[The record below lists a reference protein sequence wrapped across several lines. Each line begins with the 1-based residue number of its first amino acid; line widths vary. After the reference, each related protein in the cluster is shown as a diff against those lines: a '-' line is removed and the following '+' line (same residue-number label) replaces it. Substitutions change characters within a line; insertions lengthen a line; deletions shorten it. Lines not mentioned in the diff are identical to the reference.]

1 MKLIEAKNYEHM
13 CELAANYMSE
23 KVRENPK
30 ITLGLAT
37 GGTPLGTYERL
48 IEDFQLGKTS
58 YKQVVSFNL
67 DEYIGL
73 TGHDPNSYRYYM
85 NKNFFNHID
94 IDLENTFVPNGA
106 AENFEQECREY
117 ERKIAE
123 KGGVDL
129 QLLGIGSN
137 GHIGFNEPGASFQS
151 YTHVVELTKST
162 REANSIYFESMD
174 DVPEKAVTMGIA
186 SIMKSKEILLLV
198 SGEHKHEALF
208 QLINGEVTEQFPA
221 SILKQHP
228 FVTIIADEAAIG
240 NLNKE
245 EVTYDK

>member
-23 KVRENPK
+23 KVRENPT

-94 IDLENTFVPNGA
+94 IDLGNTFVPNGGTVDL
-106 AENFEQECREY
+106 EQECQEY

-162 REANSIYFESMD
+162 REANSIYFETMD

-198 SGEHKHEALF
+198 SGEHKHEALAK
-208 QLINGEVTEQFPA
+208 LINGEVTEQFPA

-240 NLNKE
+240 NLNKK
-245 EVTYDK
+245 EVTYD

>member
-23 KVRENPK
+23 KVRENPT

-94 IDLENTFVPNGA
+94 IDLGNTFVPNGA
-106 AENFEQECREY
+106 AVDLDQECQEY

-151 YTHVVELTKST
+151 YTHVVELTNST

-174 DVPEKAVTMGIA
+174 DVPKKAVTMGIA

-198 SGEHKHEALF
+198 SGEHKHEALSK
-208 QLINGEVTEQFPA
+208 LIKGEITEQFPA

-240 NLNKE
+240 NLNKK
-245 EVTYDK
+245 EVTYD

>member
-1 MKLIEAKNYEHM
+1 MKLIKAKNYEHM

-23 KVRENPK
+23 KVRESPT

-37 GGTPLGTYERL
+37 GGTPLGTYEKL

-94 IDLENTFVPNGA
+94 IDLGNTFVPNGA
-106 AENFEQECREY
+106 AVDLDQECQEY

-151 YTHVVELTKST
+151 YTHVVELTNST

-174 DVPEKAVTMGIA
+174 DVPKKAVTMGIA

-198 SGEHKHEALF
+198 SGEHKHEALSK
-208 QLINGEVTEQFPA
+208 LINGEITEQFPA

-240 NLNKE
+240 NLNKK
-245 EVTYDK
+245 EVTYD

>member
-1 MKLIEAKNYEHM
+1 MKLIKAKNYEHM

-23 KVRENPK
+23 KVRENPT

-37 GGTPLGTYERL
+37 GGTPLGTYEKL
-48 IEDFQLGKTS
+48 IEDFQIGKTS

-73 TGHDPNSYRYYM
+73 IGNDPNSYRYYM

-94 IDLENTFVPNGA
+94 IDLGNTFVPNGTA
-106 AENFEQECREY
+106 VNLEQECQEY

-151 YTHVVELTKST
+151 YTHVVELTNST

-174 DVPEKAVTMGIA
+174 DVPKKAVTMGIA

-198 SGEHKHEALF
+198 SGEHKHEALSK
-208 QLINGEVTEQFPA
+208 LINGEITEQFPA

-240 NLNKE
+240 NLNKK
-245 EVTYDK
+245 EVTYD

>member
-13 CELAANYMSE
+13 CELAANYISE

-37 GGTPLGTYERL
+37 GGTPLGTYEKL
-48 IEDFQLGKTS
+48 IEDFKHGKAS

-73 TGHDPNSYRYYM
+73 TGQDPNSYRYYM
-85 NKNFFNHID
+85 NENFFNHID
-94 IDLENTFVPNGA
+94 ISLEKTFVPNGA
-106 AENFEQECREY
+106 TEDLEQECQDY
-117 ERKIAE
+117 ESNIAE

-151 YTHVVELTKST
+151 YTHVVELAEST
-162 REANSIYFESMD
+162 IEANSIYFED
-174 DVPEKAVTMGIA
+174 KEDVPKKAVTMGIA
-186 SIMKSKEILLLV
+186 SIMRSKEILLLV
-198 SGEHKHEALF
+198 SGDHKHEALAK
-208 QLINGEVTEQFPA
+208 LVNGEVSEQFPA
-221 SILKQHP
+221 SILKHHP

-240 NLNKE
+240 NLNKK
-245 EVTYDK
+245 EVTFD

>member
-13 CELAANYMSE
+13 CELAANYISE

-37 GGTPLGTYERL
+37 GGTPLGTYEKL
-48 IEDFQLGKTS
+48 IEDFQHGKTS

-73 TGHDPNSYRYYM
+73 TGQDPNSYRYYM
-85 NKNFFNHID
+85 NANFFNHID

-106 AENFEQECREY
+106 TEDLEQECQDY
-117 ERKIAE
+117 ETNIAK

-151 YTHVVELTKST
+151 YTHVVDLAEST
-162 REANSIYFESMD
+162 IEANSIYFDDKE
-174 DVPEKAVTMGIA
+174 DVPKKAVTMGIA
-186 SIMKSKEILLLV
+186 SIMRSKEILLLV
-198 SGEHKHEALF
+198 SGDHKHEALAK
-208 QLINGEVTEQFPA
+208 LVNGEVSEQFPA
-221 SILKQHP
+221 SILKHHP

-240 NLNKE
+240 NLNKK
-245 EVTYDK
+245 EVTYD

>member
-13 CELAANYMSE
+13 CELAATYISE
-23 KVRENPK
+23 KVKENPK

-37 GGTPLGTYERL
+37 GGTPLGTYEKL
-48 IEDFQLGKTS
+48 IEDFQLGRTS

-73 TGHDPNSYRYYM
+73 TGNDPNSYRYYM
-85 NKNFFNHID
+85 NKNFFNQID

-106 AENFEQECREY
+106 AVDLEQECQAY
-117 ERKIAE
+117 ESKIAE

-162 REANSIYFESMD
+162 REANSIYFESID

-198 SGEHKHEALF
+198 SGEHKHEALVK
-208 QLINGEVTEQFPA
+208 LVNGEISEQFPA

-240 NLNKE
+240 NLNKK
-245 EVTYDK
+245 EVTYD